1 MTLSSSPARRF
12 AGSVTVITGAGSGI
26 GRALALAL
34 GRRGALMVCTDVD
47 ATSATETR
55 DLVAAA
61 GGQAW
66 DMVLDVTQSGDH
78 AAVRDFCL
86 GRWGRVDRVV
96 NNAGVV
102 ALGLP
107 QNLTVD
113 VWRRSIDINLLGLV
127 RGNEVFVPVF
137 LEQGSGHLVNTA
149 STSGLFPYS
158 FDRTAYV
165 ATKAAVV
172 ALTESLALY
181 LRPQGI
187 DVSCVCP
194 AGVRTGMPK
203 RQAHYMRKHVTGWL
217 TAAPPPCGLSG
228 VAARRW
234 TFSQP
239 GRSDRC
245 LGATLYGP
253 GRRR

>member
-1 MTLSSSPARRF
+1 
-12 AGSVTVITGAGSGI
+12 
-26 GRALALAL
+26 
-34 GRRGALMVCTDVD
+34 
-47 ATSATETR
+47 
-55 DLVAAA
+55 
-61 GGQAW
+61 
-66 DMVLDVTQSGDH
+66 
-78 AAVRDFCL
+78 
-86 GRWGRVDRVV
+86 
-96 NNAGVV
+96 
-102 ALGLP
+102 
-107 QNLTVD
+107 
-113 VWRRSIDINLLGLV
+113 
-127 RGNEVFVPVF
+127 
-137 LEQGSGHLVNTA
+137 VNTA